1 MSYFNDCC
9 CHGDKMV
16 LGSWPAAGFLFP
28 RWWNGFDSVK
38 YSFFYSGGKATRLAK
53 QGRDKIQAAA
63 FLIWQARVPQ
73 QHKSSFP
80 SFTRRSPEE
89 EDILNHLQPSPE
101 DLLGNIML
109 NRTQLSA
116 GLEGCSCMVLAFHLI
131 MGGFFFPP
139 PQTMGWW
146 SCYRWT
152 AEYILRCCKR
162 SCLAGGFQETELQGW
177 MPEAPSGM
185 PAGSLVQN
193 TRSTVC
199 PLNCY
204 RLVVKAGL
212 TALSKDK
219 WVCFKF
225 KVLSEV

>member
-16 LGSWPAAGFLFP
+16 LGSWPAVCFLFP

-38 YSFFYSGGKATRLAK
+38 YSFFYSGGKATGLAK

-63 FLIWQARVPQ
+63 FLIWQACVPQ

-80 SFTRRSPEE
+80 SFTQRSPEE

-131 MGGFFFPP
+131 MGGFFFFPLLK
-139 PQTMGWW
+139 QWADGAATDGQLN
-146 SCYRWT
+146 
-152 AEYILRCCKR
+152 ICCGAA
-162 SCLAGGFQETELQGW
+162 SGAVWLAASRKQNCRAGCQKLSQECQQV
-177 MPEAPSGM
+177 P
-185 PAGSLVQN
+185 
-193 TRSTVC
+193 
-199 PLNCY
+199 
-204 RLVVKAGL
+204 
-212 TALSKDK
+212 
-219 WVCFKF
+219 
-225 KVLSEV
+225 